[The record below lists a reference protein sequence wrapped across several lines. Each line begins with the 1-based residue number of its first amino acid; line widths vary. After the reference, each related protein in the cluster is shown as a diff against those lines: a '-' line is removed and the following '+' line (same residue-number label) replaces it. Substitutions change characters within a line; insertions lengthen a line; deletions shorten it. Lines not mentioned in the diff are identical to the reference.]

1 MDPDC
6 AVNTENHL
14 EKEILAVFRRLR
26 NPPIGSVLTFG
37 GLYGGVHGEGVDVP
51 DDPAVEL
58 MLELQ
63 QRGNVRLKGLC
74 MFCDEEQV
82 RSLTRA
88 QGLQSALRTL
98 NIPDPL
104 RWADLQLPAEFAGLA
119 PGLARRSAP
128 PAGGPL
134 GAQSGESQPASM
146 ASLLLLCSLLQF
158 GLPGAATFPV
168 LSARRSGVQ
177 LPSGSDVM
185 LSVWSDRG
193 SGQA

>member
-1 MDPDC
+1 MARVDPSLHTWTRTVRVAEDAFLLLEMHQGNLKALLNGEAEVDLPQEQEEQLLSAFPAEALTVEARAPQIQSQRWAAKILRHAVGARVDPDC

-88 QGLQSALRTL
+88 QGLQHCAL
-98 NIPDPL
+98 
-104 RWADLQLPAEFAGLA
+104 
-119 PGLARRSAP
+119 
-128 PAGGPL
+128 
-134 GAQSGESQPASM
+134 
-146 ASLLLLCSLLQF
+146 
-158 GLPGAATFPV
+158 
-168 LSARRSGVQ
+168 
-177 LPSGSDVM
+177 
-185 LSVWSDRG
+185 
-193 SGQA
+193 